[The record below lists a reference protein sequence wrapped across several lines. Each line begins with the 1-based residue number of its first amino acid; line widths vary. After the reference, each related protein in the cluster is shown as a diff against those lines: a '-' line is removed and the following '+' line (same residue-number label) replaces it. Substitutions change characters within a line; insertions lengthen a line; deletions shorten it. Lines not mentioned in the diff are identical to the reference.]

1 MLLLRQ
7 RLQIV
12 IILSGDRTMKLTKTL
27 RATALAAGLATV
39 LGLALTPTPAAAATA
54 TATGNTVFKVILQPV
69 VILDYYKE
77 IDLTI
82 PSAALASL
90 TGGASNSANVSAI
103 TAAVSG
109 GNLSA
114 SAALSTSGNAINAVN
129 LDITNA
135 YSVRSITT
143 NSGNTTVSVAFAATG
158 GGTSGTATL
167 TGVSATGSTIG
178 LSNPGTSLVGFTG
191 SGLGAAQANYGDVSM
206 QLDLTNAKNADTYA
220 GATIVI
226 TATST

>member
-1 MLLLRQ
+1 MKFTKILR
-7 RLQIV
+7 
-12 IILSGDRTMKLTKTL
+12 T
-27 RATALAAGLATV
+27 TALAASLATV
-39 LGLALTPTPAAAATA
+39 LGLVLTPTPAAAAN
-54 TATGNTVFKVILQPV
+54 ATGNTVFKVVLQPV

-90 TGGASNSANVSAI
+90 AGGASNSTNVSAI

-109 GNLSA
+109 GGLSA
-114 SAALSTSGNAINAVN
+114 SAALSTTGNPINAVT
-129 LDITNA
+129 LDITHA

-143 NSGNTTVSVAFAATG
+143 ATAGNTTVSVAFAASG
-158 GGTSGTATL
+158 GSTSTTATL
-167 TGVSATGSTIG
+167 TGITATGSTIG
-178 LSNPGTSLVGFTG
+178 LSNPGTALASFTG
-191 SGLGAAQANYGDVSM
+191 TGLGAAQANYGDVSM
-206 QLDLTNAKNADTYA
+206 QLDLTNAMSADTYA

>member
-1 MLLLRQ
+1 MKFTKILR
-7 RLQIV
+7 
-12 IILSGDRTMKLTKTL
+12 T
-27 RATALAAGLATV
+27 TALAASLATV
-39 LGLALTPTPAAAATA
+39 LGLVLTPTPAAAAN
-54 TATGNTVFKVILQPV
+54 ATGNTVFKVVLQPV

-90 TGGASNSANVSAI
+90 AGGASNSTNVSAI

-109 GNLSA
+109 GSLSA
-114 SAALSTSGNAINAVN
+114 SAALSTTGNPINAVT
-129 LDITNA
+129 LDITHA

-143 NSGNTTVSVAFAATG
+143 ATAGNTTVSVAFAASG
-158 GGTSGTATL
+158 GGTSTTATL
-167 TGVSATGSTIG
+167 TGITATGSTIG
-178 LSNPGTSLVGFTG
+178 LSNPGTALASFTG
-191 SGLGAAQANYGDVSM
+191 TGLGAAQANYGDVSM
-206 QLDLTNAKNADTYA
+206 QLDLTNAMSADTYA

>member
-1 MLLLRQ
+1 MKFTKILR
-7 RLQIV
+7 
-12 IILSGDRTMKLTKTL
+12 T
-27 RATALAAGLATV
+27 TALAASLATV
-39 LGLALTPTPAAAATA
+39 LGLVLTPTPAAAAN
-54 TATGNTVFKVILQPV
+54 ATGNTVFKVVLQPV

-90 TGGASNSANVSAI
+90 AGGASNSTNVSAI

-109 GNLSA
+109 GSLSA
-114 SAALSTSGNAINAVN
+114 SAALSTTGNPINAVT
-129 LDITNA
+129 LDITHA

-143 NSGNTTVSVAFAATG
+143 ATAGNTTVSVAFAASG
-158 GGTSGTATL
+158 GSTSTTATL
-167 TGVSATGSTIG
+167 TGITATGSTIG
-178 LSNPGTSLVGFTG
+178 LSNPGTALASFTG
-191 SGLGAAQANYGDVSM
+191 TGLGAAQANYGDVSM
-206 QLDLTNAKNADTYA
+206 QLDLTNAMSADTYA

>member
-1 MLLLRQ
+1 MKFTKILR
-7 RLQIV
+7 
-12 IILSGDRTMKLTKTL
+12 T
-27 RATALAAGLATV
+27 TALAASLATV
-39 LGLALTPTPAAAATA
+39 LGFVLTPTPAAAAN
-54 TATGNTVFKVILQPV
+54 ATGNTVFKVVLQPV

-90 TGGASNSANVSAI
+90 AGGASNSTNVSAI

-109 GNLSA
+109 GSLSA
-114 SAALSTSGNAINAVN
+114 SAALSTTGNPINAVT
-129 LDITNA
+129 LDITHA

-143 NSGNTTVSVAFAATG
+143 ATAGNTTVSVAFAASG
-158 GGTSGTATL
+158 GSTSTTATL
-167 TGVSATGSTIG
+167 TGITATGSTIG
-178 LSNPGTSLVGFTG
+178 LSNPGTALASFTG
-191 SGLGAAQANYGDVSM
+191 TGLGAAQANYGDVSM
-206 QLDLTNAKNADTYA
+206 QLDLTNAMSADTYA

>member
-1 MLLLRQ
+1 MKFTKILR
-7 RLQIV
+7 
-12 IILSGDRTMKLTKTL
+12 T
-27 RATALAAGLATV
+27 TALAASLATV
-39 LGLALTPTPAAAATA
+39 LGFVLTPTPAAAAN
-54 TATGNTVFKVILQPV
+54 ATGNTVFKVVLQPV

-90 TGGASNSANVSAI
+90 AGGASNSTNVSAI

-109 GNLSA
+109 GGLSA
-114 SAALSTSGNAINAVN
+114 SAALSTTGNPINAVT
-129 LDITNA
+129 LDITHA

-143 NSGNTTVSVAFAATG
+143 ATAGNTTVSVAFAASG
-158 GGTSGTATL
+158 GSTSTTATL
-167 TGVSATGSTIG
+167 TGITATGSTIG
-178 LSNPGTSLVGFTG
+178 LSNPGTALASFTG
-191 SGLGAAQANYGDVSM
+191 TGLGAAQANYGDVSM
-206 QLDLTNAKNADTYA
+206 QLDLTNAMSADTYA